1 MSTGEAEFAAW
12 QKDHPCPGLMQVV
25 KAARIVERSTPWGSS
40 AEACSELK
48 HQIEASQSP
57 LERATL
63 SAQLRQME
71 KELFEFS
78 AEAAVRANSVFSSPE
93 SLALLCLDLKIFAV
107 TINAALE
114 KRDPADPLSVAM
126 REFENG
132 HLFPA
137 IKLYEAAIE
146 NAKAGKKLPPALQ
159 PECAS
164 FLLGRGDWHSI
175 SP

>member
-71 KELFEFS
+71 KELFEFRGDAAIRANGAFASPKNLALICSDLKAMLAS
-78 AEAAVRANSVFSSPE
+78 AEQELAVRSAS
-93 SLALLCLDLKIFAV
+93 
-107 TINAALE
+107 
-114 KRDPADPLSVAM
+114 DPLSVVMA
-126 REFENG
+126 N
-132 HLFPA
+132 A
-137 IKLYEAAIE
+137 IRQHIRPSIALYESAVAA
-146 NAKAGKKLPPALQ
+146 AAAGGKLPASLQ
-159 PECAS
+159 PFCAS
-164 FLLGRGDWHSI
+164 YLLRGCPWQEV